1 VKLRLFPQLMEEFEE
16 EDKPLYANIELF
28 VSVLQLLISYSHALL
43 VYLYPFVDKFL
54 AEILETICSSIYQN
68 YIVPKC
74 TKFIRSDI

>member
-1 VKLRLFPQLMEEFEE
+1 
-16 EDKPLYANIELF
+16 
-28 VSVLQLLISYSHALL
+28 L

-68 YIVPKC
+68 YVVPKC